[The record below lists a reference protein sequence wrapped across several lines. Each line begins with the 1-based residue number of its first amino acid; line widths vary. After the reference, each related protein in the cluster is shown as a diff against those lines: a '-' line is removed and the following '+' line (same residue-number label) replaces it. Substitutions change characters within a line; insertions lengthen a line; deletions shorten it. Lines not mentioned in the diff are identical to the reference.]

1 MNSPALPTGSQ
12 RTRAIDLP
20 LTDEQE
26 ERLAAILDRLADSA
40 DPQQQTHLETLVAS
54 HPDLGGQLR
63 ELFAAMQVADAVA
76 GESVRFGDPC
86 PPVAQGNALPA
97 DNPGP
102 PEEAARVAAAG
113 PARFVPS
120 VTPLP
125 ASLGDYELLEE
136 IGRGGMGIVYRA
148 RQRSLGRTVAI
159 KMLLRRDL
167 ASPVDLAR
175 FRSEAEA
182 AAHLDHPGIV
192 SIFEVGD
199 WDGHPFYSMQL
210 IEGTTLAKR
219 LSQGPLPARE
229 GALLL
234 AKVADAVQAAHA
246 RGVLHRDLK
255 PENLMSVRGG
265 KGHGR
270 IVVLDF
276 GFPLFLIEQ
285 FNLATESCY
294 RLLFFHN
301 RVFTTGDDG
310 LLLGDNVV
318 ESGNFTVDFLQLDEF
333 EYFLFQ

>member
-1 MNSPALPTGSQ
+1 MNPPALPAGSQ

-76 GESVRFGDPC
+76 GESVRFGDAC
-86 PPVAQGNALPA
+86 PAVVRGNALPA
-97 DNPGP
+97 GDQAPALDAGGL
-102 PEEAARVAAAG
+102 AAAG

-148 RQRSLGRTVAI
+148 RQQSLGRTVAI

-167 ASPVDLAR
+167 ASPIDLAR

-234 AKVADAVQAAHA
+234 ATPVPKTA
-246 RGVLHRDLK
+246 
-255 PENLMSVRGG
+255 
-265 KGHGR
+265 
-270 IVVLDF
+270 
-276 GFPLFLIEQ
+276 
-285 FNLATESCY
+285 
-294 RLLFFHN
+294 
-301 RVFTTGDDG
+301 G
-310 LLLGDNVV
+310 L
-318 ESGNFTVDFLQLDEF
+318 
-333 EYFLFQ
+333 